1 MCKVYVLTKTTG
13 DWEDTFTSCE
23 CVYLTRSEAFAEKEK
38 RDKLYNSL
46 KLKTEDWWNL
56 LDELYDYEEEHG
68 DLDFNNEAEA
78 VYFLHPEL
86 DLEQLTLAEEV
97 YEGLGGIPFFSI
109 DEVPLLGDNIPDNL
123 IQILNGNNN

>member
-23 CVYLTRSEAFAEKEK
+23 CVCLSQSEAFAEKEK

-46 KLKTEDWWNL
+46 NLKIEDWWNL

-68 DLDFNNEAEA
+68 ELDFNNEAEA
-78 VYFLHPEL
+78 VKFLHPEL

-97 YEGLGGIPFFSI
+97 YEGLRGIPFFSI
-109 DEVPLLGDNIPDNL
+109 DEVPLLGDNIPYNL

>member
-13 DWEDTFTSCE
+13 DWEDTFTTCE

-46 KLKTEDWWNL
+46 NLKIEDWWKL

-78 VYFLHPEL
+78 IYFLHPEL
-86 DLEQLTLAEEV
+86 DLEKLTLAEEV
-97 YEGLGGIPFFSI
+97 YEGLNGIPFFSV